1 MFKSSFSRFFSMIG
15 ITIGMGTCLLTAAPT
30 AAKADV
36 YVYTD
41 PDYRYMFSVPDSWAM
56 TTPHTPNTR
65 VRFTSPVPDDHAYC
79 EIAAQRDGRFQIYP
93 KRHMGT
99 AVNENF
105 DASFWT
111 DEVGRRFDNPHILH
125 VRYPAG
131 IDKADSSMAQLAYD
145 WPVTERTASAAGHGD
160 EDVIRMRGLILTGV
174 YGDTRYTMT
183 CGARLEKYHR
193 WSKLFGSIV
202 SSVTLDDRYNMF
214 PTGYYRDFLSD
225 KYKKTIPHPGLG
237 TSVRR

>member
-1 MFKSSFSRFFSMIG
+1 MFKSSFSRFFSLIG
-15 ITIGMGTCLLTAAPT
+15 IGTCLLAAAPT

-41 PDYRYMFSVPDSWAM
+41 PDYKYMFSVPDSWAM
-56 TTPHTPNTR
+56 TTPRTPHTR
-65 VRFTSPVPDDHAYC
+65 VRFTGPVPDDLAYC

-105 DASFWT
+105 DAAFWT
-111 DEVGRRFDNPHILH
+111 DEVRRRFDNPHILH

-145 WPVTERTASAAGHGD
+145 WPVTERTPSAAGNGD
-160 EDVIRMRGLILTGV
+160 EETIRKNTTAGASCSAVSCPPLHWMTVTICSRQVIT
-174 YGDTRYTMT
+174 
-183 CGARLEKYHR
+183 A
-193 WSKLFGSIV
+193 
-202 SSVTLDDRYNMF
+202 
-214 PTGYYRDFLSD
+214 
-225 KYKKTIPHPGLG
+225 
-237 TSVRR
+237 TS

>member
-1 MFKSSFSRFFSMIG
+1 MFKSRFSRFFSLLG
-15 ITIGMGTCLLTAAPT
+15 LGTCLLAAAPT

-36 YVYTD
+36 FVYTD
-41 PDYRYMFSVPDSWAM
+41 PDYKFMFSVPDSWAM
-56 TTPHTPNTR
+56 STPHTPNTR

-105 DASFWT
+105 DAAFWT
-111 DEVGRRFDNPHILH
+111 DEGRRRFDNPHILH

-145 WPVTERTASAAGHGD
+145 WPVSERTPSVAGPGD
-160 EDVIRMRGLILTGV
+160 GDALRMRGVILAGV

-183 CGARLEKYHR
+183 CGASLDKYHR
-193 WSKLFGSIV
+193 WSKVFGSII
-202 SSVTLDDRYNMF
+202 SSVTLDDRYTMF
-214 PTGYYRDFLSD
+214 PTGYYRDFLAD
-225 KYKKTIPHPGLG
+225 NYKKIIPHPGLG